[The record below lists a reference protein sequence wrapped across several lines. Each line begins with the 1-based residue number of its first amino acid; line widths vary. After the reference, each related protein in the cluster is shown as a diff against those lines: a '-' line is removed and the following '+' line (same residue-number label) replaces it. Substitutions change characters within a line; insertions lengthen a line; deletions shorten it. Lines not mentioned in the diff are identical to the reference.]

1 MEKLERM
8 NILLVGNNPI
18 ELSTVD
24 SSIEGFGRGLLKT
37 TFIFDLKSIAQSI
50 KKLNPAGIFIDD
62 KLNIKEIKNTI
73 LKLRRNKNTSHIPIT
88 LIKSSN
94 FLSYPNLG
102 ADDFILH
109 TNMSGKGIYQSV
121 TNGARFRK
129 SSVFFKNVYLKQ
141 QGKLAKLHASLNT
154 LFY

>member
-24 SSIEGFGRGLLKT
+24 NSIEGFSRGLLKT

-62 KLNIKEIKNTI
+62 KLNIKEIKNAI
-73 LKLRRNKNTSHIPIT
+73 LKLRRNKSTSHIPVT

-94 FLSYPNLG
+94 FSSYPNLG
-102 ADDFILH
+102 VDDFILN
-109 TNMSGKGIYQSV
+109 TNISGKGIYKSV
-121 TNGARFRK
+121 ANGAKFRK
-129 SSVFFKNVYLKQ
+129 SSLFLRKAYRKQ
-141 QGKLAKLHASLNT
+141 QGKFANLQTNLSM